1 MVKRV
6 TKYRRYVPTYRKDLR
21 WRQTMID
28 VAFIAA
34 FLDARDRLRYTSS
47 SSLSIIGFSGWK
59 VCRVSRAELDRFF
72 DSE

>member
-34 FLDARDRLRYTSS
+34 FLDARDQVILLGMPVGIT
-47 SSLSIIGFSGWK
+47 GFGGWK
-59 VCRVSRAELDRFF
+59 VTRVLDSDFA
-72 DSE
+72 SE